1 MPTNNPIVWK
11 LIVGTGAIAVMCALD
26 PEAAVTALVQTVPNL
41 AAPATAL
48 GFMLITAA
56 NQDRR

>member
-1 MPTNNPIVWK
+1 VPTNNPIVWK
-11 LIVGTGAIAVMCALD
+11 LILGTGALAVICALD
-26 PEAAVTALVQTVPNL
+26 PDAAVTGLVQTVPNL

-56 NQDRR
+56 TQDRR